1 MVKKEKAKVIL
12 AEVDSLFHAAEKQ
25 SPDGNVTYL
34 DVVRICDRVREHF
47 SQEMPE
53 EIEGYLYI
61 AQGLVHP
68 DKIEGIKLMKDGIGA
83 FTSLTGGFSIMLGV
97 VYILAFGTY
106 ATVTTGYLWWKATV
120 TTIFF
125 GGPIALVIGVA
136 SLAAGLYLLG
146 RNIPIKQQIGKSLE
160 LIRKGV
166 NDWAEKQ
173 DIDLGNLMWLKN
185 LSEEEFEALVFLFWQ
200 LVNADDKYAQ
210 EEALFIEHIFKVR
223 LPKDGELIQGIRR
236 MDFDKSVETIQKS
249 RYKEESLKLLEMIP
263 SIDNEVDDR
272 ESSLLRTILNKLS

>member
-25 SPDGNVTYL
+25 SPDGSVTYL

-47 SQEMPE
+47 SQEMPQ

-83 FTSLTGGFSIMLGV
+83 FTTLAGGFSIMLGIV
-97 VYILAFGTY
+97 WILAYGTCS
-106 ATVTTGYLWWKATV
+106 TVTTGYLWWKATV

-125 GGPIALVIGVA
+125 RGPTALVIGIA
-136 SLAAGLYLLG
+136 GLAAGLYVLG

-173 DIDLGNLMWLKN
+173 EIDLGNLMWIKN
-185 LSEEEFEALVFLFWQ
+185 LSEDEFDSLVYLFWQ

-223 LPKDGELIQGIRR
+223 LPKDGELIQGIRK
-236 MDFDKSVETIQKS
+236 MDFDKSIEMVKKS
-249 RYKEESLKLLEMIP
+249 KYRNESIKLLEMIP
-263 SIDNEVDDR
+263 NIDNEVSDKER
-272 ESSLLRTILNKLS
+272 VMLKEIFKKI

>member
-25 SPDGNVTYL
+25 SPDGSVTYL

-47 SQEMPE
+47 SQEMPQ

-83 FTSLTGGFSIMLGV
+83 FTTFTGGFSIMLGIV
-97 VYILAFGTY
+97 WILAFGTY
-106 ATVTTGYLWWKATV
+106 STVTTGYLWWKATV

-125 GGPIALVIGVA
+125 GGPIALVIGIA
-136 SLAAGLYLLG
+136 GLAAGLYVLG

-173 DIDLGNLMWLKN
+173 EIDLGNLMWIKN
-185 LSEEEFEALVFLFWQ
+185 LSEDEFDSLVYLFWQ

-223 LPKDGELIQGIRR
+223 LPKDGELIQGIRK
-236 MDFDKSVETIQKS
+236 MDFDKSIEMVKKS
-249 RYKEESLKLLEMIP
+249 KYRNESIKLLEMIP
-263 SIDNEVDDR
+263 NIDNEVSDKER
-272 ESSLLRTILNKLS
+272 VMLKEIFKKI